1 MHTIRFNGSQMVAQL
16 EQLSDEKLDALHFG
30 VIGFDKDLK
39 VRRYNDVERRYSGLS
54 LPSVIGS
61 HVFEMVAPCLNN
73 IMVAGQYLDAA
84 AANEPLDHVMEHVL
98 TLRMRLTPAR
108 LRLLRQPEIAMWYLL
123 IERQV

>member
-1 MHTIRFNGSQMVAQL
+1 MHTIRFNDSQMVAQL
-16 EQLSDEKLDALHFG
+16 EQLSNEKLDALRFG

-39 VRRYNDVERRYSGLS
+39 VRRYNGVERRYSGLS

-73 IMVAGQYLDAA
+73 LMVAGHYLDAA

-108 LRLLRQPEIAMWYLL
+108 LRLLRQSEIAMWYLL
-123 IERQV
+123 IERQA